1 MDLEKGLRLIN
12 LPRKIGEHPEDGN
25 QIITALG
32 RFGPYLKHNK
42 TFVSLKDPEDMFN
55 LGMNRAV
62 ELIAE
67 KVANPGRRANS
78 ATVLKEI
85 GKHPESN
92 EVISVMSGRYG
103 PYIKYE
109 KVNATL
115 PKDKNPEDITLDM
128 ALEYI
133 AAKIAK
139 SPKKKTAKKKTAKKK
154 IAKKTS

>member
-1 MDLEKGLRLIN
+1 
-12 LPRKIGEHPEDGN
+12 
-25 QIITALG
+25 
-32 RFGPYLKHNK
+32 
-42 TFVSLKDPEDMFN
+42 MFN

-154 IAKKTS
+154 TAKKKTAKKTS

>member
-1 MDLEKGLRLIN
+1 
-12 LPRKIGEHPEDGN
+12 
-25 QIITALG
+25 
-32 RFGPYLKHNK
+32 
-42 TFVSLKDPEDMFN
+42 MFN

-62 ELIAE
+62 ELIAD

-92 EVISVMSGRYG
+92 EVISIMSGRYG
-103 PYIKYE
+103 PYVKYK

-115 PKDKNPEDITLDM
+115 PKDKNPEDVTLDM

-133 AAKIAK
+133 ATKIGK
-139 SPKKKTAKKKTAKKK
+139 SPKKKTVKKKTVKKK
-154 IAKKTS
+154 IAKKN